1 MQAQPSATQRPPLF
15 VGRRETCRLLNI
27 SIHTLEKMLASGE
40 IPSRRLRSKPG
51 DSAAISGNVG
61 QSWGGGVTEQ
71 FVLEGTGEG
80 TLLPC
85 QADSSHG

>member
-40 IPSRRLRSKPG
+40 IPSRRLRSKL
-51 DSAAISGNVG
+51 AIPLQFLETLAKVG
-61 QSWGGGVTEQ
+61 E
-71 FVLEGTGEG
+71 EE
-80 TLLPC
+80 
-85 QADSSHG
+85 